1 MTSKA
6 ELGKRVLAERSS
18 GETKVAPRGF
28 AEYGI
33 ESLTVA
39 RGVEERAKLSP
50 KGNSS
55 LYPEAPINH

>member
-1 MTSKA
+1 MASKA

-39 RGVEERAKLSP
+39 RGVEERAKLIS
-50 KGNSS
+50 KRE
-55 LYPEAPINH
+55 L